1 MIKQPVLQAINV
13 SRVFPGGAGVKSANL
28 ALYAG
33 QITALLGPSGSGKST
48 LLRALAGLEPI
59 DDGEVR
65 AGNIVQS
72 QPSYRLPPEK
82 RRVGVVFQDFAL
94 FPHMTVLGN
103 VMFGLA
109 DKPKATRMDLA
120 MALLARVGLEQRA
133 NAKPHELSGGEQ
145 QRVALARALAPAPIA
160 MLLDEPFSGLD
171 PSLRAEIRETT
182 LHTLRSAKIP
192 TLLVTHEAEE
202 ALMYADSLAIMEK
215 GRLVQEAPPAELYA
229 YPTTLAAMRAL
240 GVPNTFEATNISGQV
255 ETPFGVFAV
264 AEAQNGRGTLAIR
277 PEALRLKANPGSPT
291 KIAKIVKTGPSETA
305 YLVNS
310 ASEGLTWQ
318 AILPYDHDVN
328 VGQCVEITALKTHFF
343 SLEAA

>member
-65 AGNIVQS
+65 AGDSVQS
-72 QPSYRLPPEK
+72 QPRYRLPPEK

-109 DKPKATRMDLA
+109 DKPKAARIDLA
-120 MALLARVGLEQRA
+120 MALLARVGLERRA
-133 NAKPHELSGGEQ
+133 NSKPHELSGGEQ

-182 LHTLRSAKIP
+182 LQTLRSSEIP
-192 TLLVTHEAEE
+192 TLLVTHESDE
-202 ALMYADSLAIMEK
+202 ALLYADSLAIMEK
-215 GRLVQEAPPAELYA
+215 GRLVQEAPPAELYD

-240 GVPNTFEATNISGQV
+240 GVPNIFEATNVSGRI
-255 ETPFGVFAV
+255 ETPFGVFV
-264 AEAQNGRGTLAIR
+264 AAETLDGRGTLAIR
-277 PEALRLKANPGSPT
+277 PEALRLKADPDSPT
-291 KIAKIVKTGPSETA
+291 KIVKIVKTGPSETA

-310 ASEGLTWQ
+310 AREGLTWQ
-318 AILPYDHDVN
+318 AILPYEHDVN
-328 VGQCVEITALKTHFF
+328 VGQSVALTALKTHFF
-343 SLEAA
+343 FN